1 MFHQPTVSDTKRMME
16 EKIEKERGILE
27 TIGKLLQLKYR
38 INETAKT
45 EGNWSTDMS
54 DHKSWVQ
61 TLINDVR
68 KNNLTKIAREDMQLC
83 NSMWKLY
90 D

>member
-1 MFHQPTVSDTKRMME
+1 MAFLSFGQSVSDTRKWIK
-16 EKIEKERGILE
+16 EKAKKETTIER
-27 TIGKLLQLKYR
+27 LLQLKYR
-38 INETAKT
+38 INDTAKV

-83 NSMWKLY
+83 NRLWKLY
-90 D
+90 N

>member
-1 MFHQPTVSDTKRMME
+1 MME

-83 NSMWKLY
+83 NRMWKLY
-90 D
+90 E